1 MSELEKIVLALAT
14 GFFVFLFSDK
24 MGKLFYGPDP
34 YLDKKGY
41 KIAIITKEIS
51 TSNST
56 KTLPEILDITSIM
69 AQASIQE
76 GEKIFNKI
84 CTLCHTGT
92 KDGPNK
98 VGPNLW
104 KIVGNTAAHKED
116 FNYSAAMLARK
127 ASGAVWNQEEL
138 YRFLFNPKQY
148 VPGTKMAY
156 AGVKDDKERAN
167 LIAYLTNLKE

>member
-1 MSELEKIVLALAT
+1 MSELEKIVLALAIS
-14 GFFVFLFSDK
+14 FFVFLFSDK
-24 MGKLFYGPDP
+24 LGKLFYGPDI
-34 YLDKKGY
+34 YLNKKGY
-41 KIAIITKEIS
+41 KIAIMEKETNITS
-51 TSNST
+51 TS

-76 GEKIFNKI
+76 GEKIFNRI

-104 KIVGNTAAHKED
+104 KIVGSKAAHKED
-116 FNYSAAMLARK
+116 FNYSSAMLARQ

-156 AGVKDDKERAN
+156 AGIKDDKERAN
-167 LIAYLTNLKE
+167 VIAYLTNLTE